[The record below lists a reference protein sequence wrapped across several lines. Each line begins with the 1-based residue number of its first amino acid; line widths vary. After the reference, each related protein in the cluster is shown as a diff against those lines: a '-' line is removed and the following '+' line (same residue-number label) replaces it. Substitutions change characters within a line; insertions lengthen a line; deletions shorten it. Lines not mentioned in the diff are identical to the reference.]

1 MNEHRIK
8 VLIAEDEP
16 HLGILLETFLA
27 GRGCLVTLVA
37 DGRAALERLRAEPFD
52 VALLDIVMPEM
63 DGLAVLKHVREE
75 PAPAEVIII
84 TGNGT
89 VDTAISAIKLGA
101 YDYLSKPYRMA
112 EIEALVRRA
121 WEKRQLL
128 RENQLLQAR
137 LARFD
142 GIAEFRTRYA
152 PLTAVLLTIEQ
163 LARGDA
169 PVLVTGEPGTGK
181 SLIAHALHRLSGRS
195 GSLADVH
202 CGALRPGQHEGELFG
217 REKAEAKADGGE
229 RRAGLV
235 EMAGGGTLYLADV
248 ERLDAR
254 AQQRLLRL
262 LDDGVFTRAGGG
274 HPVHGNVRVVAATS
288 VALADAVEA
297 KTMKAELV
305 FRLSGTTIALPPLRE
320 RRVDVR
326 VLAEA
331 FVKEFGGA
339 APPRLT
345 EAARDALERYD
356 WPGNVHELR
365 SVIERA
371 VLIAG
376 GGSIQARDLALGG
389 ALQAAPAGPEL
400 ISMEGLERRHIE
412 SVLEHFHWHQGKAAD
427 VLGISAKTLYR
438 KIREYGLARPRA
450 AVLTS

>member
-1 MNEHRIK
+1 MREHRVK

-16 HLGILLETFLA
+16 HLGALLETFLS
-27 GRGCLVTLVA
+27 GRGCLVTLVT

-63 DGLAVLKHVREE
+63 DGLAVLKQVRDE

-101 YDYLSKPYRMA
+101 YDYLAKPYRMA

-121 WEKRQLL
+121 WEKKELL
-128 RENQLLQAR
+128 RENQLLLSR
-137 LARFD
+137 LTRTD
-142 GIAEFRTRYA
+142 GLAEFRTRYA
-152 PLTAVLLTIEQ
+152 PLAAVLLSVEK
-163 LARGDA
+163 LAQGDA

-181 SLIAHALHRLSGRS
+181 SLVAHALHRLSGRE

-202 CGALRPGQHEGELFG
+202 CGALRPGHHDAELFG
-217 REKAEAKADGGE
+217 RDKGEGGE
-229 RRAGLV
+229 RRPGLV

-248 ERLDAR
+248 DRLDAR

-262 LDDGVFTRAGGG
+262 LDDGVFTRAGGAQ
-274 HPVHGNVRVVAATS
+274 PVHGNVRVVAATS
-288 VALADAVEA
+288 ASLADAVEA
-297 KTMKAELV
+297 KVMRQELA

-326 VLAEA
+326 PLAEA
-331 FVKEFGGA
+331 FVKEFGGPA
-339 APPRLT
+339 GPRLT

-356 WPGNVHELR
+356 WPGNVHEMRAVL
-365 SVIERA
+365 ERA
-371 VLIAG
+371 VLIAA
-376 GGSIQARDLALGG
+376 GGSIQAHDLALGG
-389 ALQAAPAGPEL
+389 ASAVAPAGPEL
-400 ISMEGLERRHIE
+400 ISMESLERRHIE
-412 SVLEHFHWHQGKAAD
+412 RVLEHLHWHQGKAAE

-438 KIREYGLARPRA
+438 KIREYGLQRPRA
-450 AVLTS
+450 GVLTP

>member
-1 MNEHRIK
+1 MKAPRIK
-8 VLIAEDEP
+8 VLIAEDEA
-16 HLGILLETFLA
+16 HLGTLLETFLS
-27 GRGCLVTLVA
+27 GRGCLVTLVT

-63 DGLAVLKHVREE
+63 DGLAVLKQVRNE

-112 EIEALVRRA
+112 EIDALVRRA

-137 LARFD
+137 LARLD

-152 PLTAVLLTIEQ
+152 PLAAVLLTIEK
-163 LARGDA
+163 LAQGDA
-169 PVLVTGEPGTGK
+169 PVLVTGEAGTGK
-181 SLIAHALHRLSGRS
+181 SLIANALHRLSGRA

-202 CGALRPGQHEGELFG
+202 CGALRPGQHDAELFG
-217 REKAEAKADGGE
+217 REKTEAKSEGGE

-235 EMAGGGTLYLADV
+235 EMAGGGTVYLADV
-248 ERLDAR
+248 ERLDAK

-262 LDDGVFTRAGGG
+262 LDDGVFTRAGGV
-274 HPVHGNVRVVAATS
+274 HTVHGDVRIVAATS
-288 VALADAVEA
+288 TSLADAVEA
-297 KTMKAELV
+297 KTMKPELA
-305 FRLSGTTIALPPLRE
+305 FRLSGTTVALPPLRE

-326 VLAEA
+326 PLAEA

-339 APPRLT
+339 SPPRLT
-345 EAARDALERYD
+345 ESARDALERYD
-356 WPGNVHELR
+356 WPGNVHEMR

-376 GGSIQARDLALGG
+376 GGSIHPLDLALGG
-389 ALQAAPAGPEL
+389 TRPAEVSGPEL
-400 ISMEGLERRHIE
+400 MSMELVERRHIE
-412 SVLEHFHWHQGKAAD
+412 GVLAHFEWHQGKSAEL
-427 VLGISAKTLYR
+427 LGISAKTLYR

-450 AVLTS
+450 GVLTS